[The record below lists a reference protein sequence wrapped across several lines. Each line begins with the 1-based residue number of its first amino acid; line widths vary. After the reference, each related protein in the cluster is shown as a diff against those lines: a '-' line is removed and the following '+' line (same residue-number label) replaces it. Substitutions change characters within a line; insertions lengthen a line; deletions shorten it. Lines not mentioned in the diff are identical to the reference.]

1 MVKPMTDRDDGPRF
15 DPHGDE
21 FVFMLIARDIAA
33 QIDAGVYEPGKPLPA
48 EARLAEQ
55 VYGCAKMTVRRAM
68 EELRGWGY
76 IRTLRG
82 RGNFVRPAGD
92 RKPGPPRDGAT

>member
-1 MVKPMTDRDDGPRF
+1 MVMPMTDRDDGPRF

-21 FVFMLIARDIAA
+21 FVYLLIARDLAD
-33 QIDAGVYEPGKPLPA
+33 QIDAGVYQAGRPLPA

-55 VYGCAKMTVRRAM
+55 VYHCAKMTVRRAL

-76 IRTLRG
+76 VRTLRG
-82 RGNFVRPAGD
+82 RGNFVRPPED
-92 RKPGPPRDGAT
+92 RKRPSRDDAS